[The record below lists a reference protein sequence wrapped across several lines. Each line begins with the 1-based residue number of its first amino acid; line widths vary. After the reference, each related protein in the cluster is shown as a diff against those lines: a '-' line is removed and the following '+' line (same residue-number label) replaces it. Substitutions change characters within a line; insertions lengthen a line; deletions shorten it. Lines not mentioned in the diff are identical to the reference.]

1 MTNCTIENDVTVLTL
16 DDGKAN
22 VVGYDF
28 IDAVN
33 AALDRSTSDAQAI
46 VLAGR
51 PGMFSGGF
59 DLKEIQKG
67 PDAAA
72 ALVNK
77 GAHMLLRLFTHPQPV
92 IAAATGHAIAAGA
105 FTLLAADTR
114 WAASGDYKFGL
125 NETAI
130 GMSLPVFGIQ
140 LASARL
146 SRRHLTQ
153 AVTQAT
159 IYDTTGAQ
167 DVGYLDGVKPADTLV
182 DDAIAE
188 AHRLGEFDTASYS
201 ANKRYWRAPYIEA
214 IEASLSK

>member
-1 MTNCTIENDVTVLTL
+1 MTNCTIENDVAVLTL

-28 IDAVN
+28 IEAVN

-51 PGMFSGGF
+51 AGMFSGGF

-67 PDAAA
+67 PEAAA
-72 ALVNK
+72 ALVDK
-77 GAHMLLRLFTHPQPV
+77 GARMLLRLFTHPQPV

-114 WAASGDYKFGL
+114 WAATGDYKFGL

-140 LASARL
+140 LATARL

-159 IYDTTGAQ
+159 IYDTTQAL
-167 DVGYLDGVKPADTLV
+167 DVGYLDAVKDAESLL

-188 AHRLGEFDTASYS
+188 AHRLGDFDTESYS
-201 ANKRYWRAPYIEA
+201 ANKRRWRAPYIEA
-214 IEASLSK
+214 IEASLSN